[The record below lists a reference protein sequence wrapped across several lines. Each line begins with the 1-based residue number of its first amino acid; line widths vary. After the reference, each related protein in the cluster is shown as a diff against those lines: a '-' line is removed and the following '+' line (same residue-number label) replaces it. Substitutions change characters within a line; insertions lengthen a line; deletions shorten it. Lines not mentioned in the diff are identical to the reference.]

1 MAAWKSAT
9 NVKAARLMGAVE
21 RLDLALFVDRRHDG
35 VGRRVH
41 GEADTVFDRLGE
53 GGIVGALEGADAMRP
68 RAVGL
73 PDAPNRA
80 RADADGFA
88 KLGGRLDRIE
98 QILATMASTLMAVQ
112 EEPRDLREVVLTNH
126 QRRISKLEQTMLG
139 NTPRRRG
146 VSFGRG
152 VPRDWPRRPVNFAQ
166 AGTLP
171 LGLSKQESS
180 FPDLSGPGFGGGRAP
195 ASQRYDWA
203 SSGVNS
209 GWLGRCSSRWSQG
222 SRALVQI

>member
-1 MAAWKSAT
+1 M
-9 NVKAARLMGAVE
+9 
-21 RLDLALFVDRRHDG
+21 
-35 VGRRVH
+35 
-41 GEADTVFDRLGE
+41 
-53 GGIVGALEGADAMRP
+53 
-68 RAVGL
+68 
-73 PDAPNRA
+73 
-80 RADADGFA
+80 
-88 KLGGRLDRIE
+88 DRIE

-166 AGTLP
+166 ADTLP

-180 FPDLSGPGFGGGRAP
+180 DMQTHLNGHIVGCSHFHANTLSPFRAK
-195 ASQRYDWA
+195 QFW
-203 SSGVNS
+203 
-209 GWLGRCSSRWSQG
+209 
-222 SRALVQI
+222 